1 MMHRQQR
8 DHGKAPESGSVIWPR
23 QGWRCFARAKPALFS
38 SPHAQPPARQ
48 HVPCISRLPAAQTND
63 RTCGDRGSN
72 GIVTSAGERAFSSEY
87 IRNTCSSQ
95 TQIMTFRRRWHQQDL
110 VCGYTHVLVAVLW
123 HLRGITMHHSRKFP
137 FLLQT
142 VIHTFSQTARQN
154 PRPRRQQHLNDSY
167 FIQLLINSIFMSY
180 GLPRSALPGS
190 APRCPSDAAIP
201 HGAFSGPACSAM
213 RLRDARQPRRF
224 PNGFCRPRPLAM
236 RTADIIL
243 LGPWSNFGAPAP
255 RNPPSGS

>member
-1 MMHRQQR
+1 
-8 DHGKAPESGSVIWPR
+8 
-23 QGWRCFARAKPALFS
+23 
-38 SPHAQPPARQ
+38 
-48 HVPCISRLPAAQTND
+48 
-63 RTCGDRGSN
+63 
-72 GIVTSAGERAFSSEY
+72 
-87 IRNTCSSQ
+87 
-95 TQIMTFRRRWHQQDL
+95 MTFRRRWHQQDL
-110 VCGYTHVLVAVLW
+110 VCGYTHILVAVRW

-167 FIQLLINSIFMSY
+167 FIQLLINSIFIPYS
-180 GLPRSALPGS
+180 LPRSALPWRHTPLPFGCCHP
-190 APRCPSDAAIP
+190 ARRVFRPRMQRDAAA
-201 HGAFSGPACSAM
+201 G
-213 RLRDARQPRRF
+213 ARQPRRF